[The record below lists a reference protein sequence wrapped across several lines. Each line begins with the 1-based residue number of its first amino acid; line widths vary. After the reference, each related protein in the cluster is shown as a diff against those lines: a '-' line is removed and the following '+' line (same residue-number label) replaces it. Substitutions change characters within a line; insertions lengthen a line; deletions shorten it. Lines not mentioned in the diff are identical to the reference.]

1 MKRIIELL
9 FLITMSNSGYGQL
22 SSYSHCDSTK
32 MILVDSSGKEMQ
44 QIQGELIPYTIR
56 GTDSI
61 LLEPLYDLN
70 FTRQLSSAPF
80 GEPQIKDHLSDSIE
94 HQTIFFDSTRYCSS
108 CRKNNVKIMDS
119 IDLNKDGVKEVF
131 IYREWHCFVTPSN
144 MGPYGVG
151 GQQQT
156 ITQYEVWD
164 IQANK
169 KIFKIKNTNESQI
182 AITTNVMRYF
192 GYRYFVEIDKKG
204 NIYLSNT
211 SSFDNQ
217 LKIRTYQFDVVTG
230 TYSTN

>member
-9 FLITMSNSGYGQL
+9 FLITISNSGYGQL

-32 MILVDSSGKEMQ
+32 MILVDSSGMEME
-44 QIQGELIPYTIR
+44 QIQGELIPYTIK

-61 LLEPLYDLN
+61 LLKPLYDLN
-70 FTRQLSSAPF
+70 FTRELGSYPF
-80 GEPQIKDHLSDSIE
+80 GEPQIKDLLIDPME
-94 HQTIFFDSTRYCSS
+94 HKTTFIDSTWYCSS

-164 IQANK
+164 TQANK
-169 KIFKIKNTNESQI
+169 KIFKIKNTNESKI
-182 AITTNVMRYF
+182 AITTNVMRNF
-192 GYRYFVEIDKKG
+192 GYRYAVEIDKKG
-204 NIYLSNT
+204 TIYLSNT
-211 SSFDNQ
+211 SSFDDQ

-230 TYSTN
+230 TYSSD